1 MDVNF
6 SNISRKEAFILLNG
20 LPKLG
25 PISTSRLLAAF
36 KGDPKKILHASKQKL
51 LSVSGIG
58 DAMISSIQDVK
69 NGNWLEKEVGNIR
82 RHNASFI
89 IDGDIPRALHE
100 IYDTPLGL
108 YQRGTIPDGPYI
120 SIVGTRMPSL
130 YAQKI
135 CQQLSFNLAKKGF
148 CIVSGMARGIDAI
161 AHQAAL
167 DAKGKTIA
175 FLGTGI
181 DIIYPPE
188 HLTLYQE
195 IISKGAVLS
204 EFSFGRKAD
213 RRTFPMR
220 NRLVSGISS
229 GTVVVESG
237 ATGGSLITARF
248 AGEQGRSVFAVPG
261 RVDQTSSIGCHQL
274 IREGAILIRNAND
287 IIDDLLPSLDF
298 DFITPSLTTE
308 DSQKKQSSDKF
319 SEKEMIIM
327 QALQTD
333 GTLNSEEINSRT
345 AMPVQS
351 IASTL
356 TALELSGYI
365 SKRTDGRYEIV

>member
-1 MDVNF
+1 MNF

-69 NGNWLEKEVGNIR
+69 NENWLEKEVGNIR
-82 RHNASFI
+82 KHNASFI

-213 RRTFPMR
+213 RKTFPMR

-274 IREGAILIRNAND
+274 IRDGAILIRNAND

-308 DSQKKQSSDKF
+308 DNQKKQSSEIY